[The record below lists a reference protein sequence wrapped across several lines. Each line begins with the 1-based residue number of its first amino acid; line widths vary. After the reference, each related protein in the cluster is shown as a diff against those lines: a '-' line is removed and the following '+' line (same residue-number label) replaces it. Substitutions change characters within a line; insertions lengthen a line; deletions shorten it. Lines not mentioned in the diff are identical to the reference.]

1 MYNKKV
7 TNVNLHTD
15 HEVWAK
21 FSPIEYNLTIKP
33 NGGTFSG
40 PTSVKVTYKKEYT
53 LPTVTREGYTFVRW
67 QISGKDSSINGNILT
82 MGSEDVTV
90 TAVWQEND
98 HLTFDSSLSV
108 DKNNKIIYHIKAS
121 SLMSDILNKTS
132 TNGTV
137 VLYDNKNNIIKENHL
152 AATGYVISFEFADQ
166 TINYKVA
173 VKGDVTGDGYVKVND
188 VMKIANYLLENK
200 GLTGE
205 YLIAADINS
214 DNKVKMNDLMKLAT
228 TMINGGNL

>member
-1 MYNKKV
+1 
-7 TNVNLHTD
+7 
-15 HEVWAK
+15 
-21 FSPIEYNLTIKP
+21 
-33 NGGTFSG
+33 
-40 PTSVKVTYKKEYT
+40 
-53 LPTVTREGYTFVRW
+53 
-67 QISGKDSSINGNILT
+67 
-82 MGSEDVTV
+82 MGSEDATA

-137 VLYDNKNNIIKENHL
+137 VLYDNKNNIIKEIHL
-152 AATGYVISFEFADQ
+152 AATGYVISFEFADK

-200 GLTGE
+200 GLSGE

-228 TMINGGNL
+228 TMINGGSL